1 MNINAL
7 DVICL
12 ILIVVGVIFIAVSL
26 VHRHKGMWNLG
37 GNDLNEPWNS
47 ANPPR
52 PHYTRRGIESPYDET
67 QIGVELIIL
76 GLIFFVG
83 NTWGLKIAAAV
94 VMAVCAGSL
103 IFNCARLRRMN
114 DDDELR
120 TWSTVH
126 IIVSGFFLFF
136 GALTFFLA

>member
-1 MNINAL
+1 MRINAL

-12 ILIVVGVIFIAVSL
+12 ILIVIGVIFIVVSL
-26 VHRHKGMWNLG
+26 IHRHKGMWNLG

-47 ANPPR
+47 VNPPR

-76 GLIFFVG
+76 GLIFFVQS
-83 NTWGLKIAAAV
+83 TWGLKVAAAV
-94 VMAVCAGSL
+94 VMAVCVGGL
-103 IFNCARLRRMN
+103 IFNGARLSRM
-114 DDDELR
+114 DGEDELR
-120 TWSTVH
+120 TWSTAH
-126 IIVSGFFLFF
+126 IIISGFFLFF